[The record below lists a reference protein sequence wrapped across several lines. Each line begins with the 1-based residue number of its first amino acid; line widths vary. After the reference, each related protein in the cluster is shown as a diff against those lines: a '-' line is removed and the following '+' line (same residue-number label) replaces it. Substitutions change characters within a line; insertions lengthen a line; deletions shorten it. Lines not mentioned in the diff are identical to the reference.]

1 MSLLVALTSKVMRF
15 FSKKSL
21 FMRHSSKL
29 KFAQAHA
36 NTTWQKVQK
45 QPQHPQVK
53 FTFKRKNM
61 HHTCLFTLL
70 ASKVHEVE
78 SQVKSTDRISK
89 NVHWIKTLY
98 ARVPHFSITVMKT
111 TLFTFTCCSC
121 LNSLLQYIST
131 CVRFILCNYS
141 VFMFQLFVF
150 WTLCA

>member
-36 NTTWQKVQK
+36 YTTWQKVQK

-98 ARVPHFSITVMKT
+98 ARVPHFSINENN
-111 TLFTFTCCSC
+111 FI
-121 LNSLLQYIST
+121 YIYLPYVST
-131 CVRFILCNYS
+131 CVRFVLCNYL
-141 VFMFQLFVF
+141 VFMLQLFVF
-150 WTLCA
+150 WTFCA

>member
-1 MSLLVALTSKVMRF
+1 MHNVWIWCICHEVSLLVALASKVMRF

-21 FMRHSSKL
+21 FMMHSGKL
-29 KFAQAHA
+29 RFAQSHA
-36 NTTWQKVQK
+36 YTTWQKVQQ

-98 ARVPHFSITVMKT
+98 ARVPHFSINESN
-111 TLFTFTCCSC
+111 FICIY
-121 LNSLLQYIST
+121 LL
-131 CVRFILCNYS
+131 
-141 VFMFQLFVF
+141 
-150 WTLCA
+150 